1 VDDDDD
7 ESSVSMQRSIDAL
20 TVDITQLVRAS
31 ESKLRELIKY
41 QQNTA
46 SSEDSQCDE
55 QSKCAHNHHFHSTQE
70 HTDVAGTAAKGHHFQ
85 AEEA

>member
-7 ESSVSMQRSIDAL
+7 ESSVSMQRSIDVL

-41 QQNTA
+41 
-46 SSEDSQCDE
+46 
-55 QSKCAHNHHFHSTQE
+55 
-70 HTDVAGTAAKGHHFQ
+70 
-85 AEEA
+85 

>member
-7 ESSVSMQRSIDAL
+7 ESSVSMQRSIDVL

-41 QQNTA
+41 Q
-46 SSEDSQCDE
+46 
-55 QSKCAHNHHFHSTQE
+55 
-70 HTDVAGTAAKGHHFQ
+70 
-85 AEEA
+85 

>member
-1 VDDDDD
+1 MDDDDD
-7 ESSVSMQRSIDAL
+7 ESSVSMQRSIDDL

-55 QSKCAHNHHFHSTQE
+55 QSKCAPSHQAYSTQE
-70 HTDVAGTAAKGHHFQ
+70 HPDVAGTAVKGHHIQ

>member
-1 VDDDDD
+1 MEDDDD
-7 ESSVSMQRSIDAL
+7 ESSVSMQRSIDVL

-55 QSKCAHNHHFHSTQE
+55 
-70 HTDVAGTAAKGHHFQ
+70 
-85 AEEA
+85 

>member
-1 VDDDDD
+1 MDDDDD
-7 ESSVSMQRSIDAL
+7 DSSVSMQRSIDAL

-41 QQNTA
+41 TA

-55 QSKCAHNHHFHSTQE
+55 QSKCAYSHRGVYSTQE
-70 HTDVAGTAAKGHHFQ
+70 HSDVAGTAVEGHHIQ
-85 AEEA
+85 AEEE